1 MIRSVKILPGVT
13 SNNELSSSYNVRGG
27 NFNENLIYLN
37 GYEIFRPFLI
47 GQGVEESQSIIN
59 QNMVNDLQFYGGCFP
74 AKLDDKMS
82 SALEVNYNNNDKEY
96 LNGQVNINLLST
108 GLTLKSKNGN
118 LNWMG
123 AFRYANPTLFVTKL
137 QTSGKYKPIFMDFQ
151 FLEITIYLK
160 ILI

>member
-74 AKLDDKMS
+74 
-82 SALEVNYNNNDKEY
+82 
-96 LNGQVNINLLST
+96 LS
-108 GLTLKSKNGN
+108 
-118 LNWMG
+118 
-123 AFRYANPTLFVTKL
+123 
-137 QTSGKYKPIFMDFQ
+137 
-151 FLEITIYLK
+151 
-160 ILI
+160 